1 MVNKEE
7 MKQEA
12 IERMKILRLH
22 NNVIREFG
30 RKDRQLNKSEN
41 GGILYWLDESEQQKV
56 KEFEEEYGFVVY
68 HVIHHFAEFGECY
81 CYLYVNSDETLWEE
95 DRQGLEDGYVFAYVY
110 NKDDDFCSEFGSI
123 GIRPQFGGLV
133 RTA

>member
-1 MVNKEE
+1 MVNEE
-7 MKQEA
+7 MKKEA

-22 NNVIREFG
+22 NNVIKEFG

-41 GGILYWLDESEQQKV
+41 GGILYWLDENEQQKV

-81 CYLYVNSDETLWEE
+81 CYLYVNSDETLWRE
-95 DRQGLEDGYVFAYVY
+95 DRQDLEDGYVFAYVY
-110 NKDDDFCSEFGSI
+110 NKDNDFCSEFGSI